1 MSEPQVVL
9 ITGVAGYWGRRLA
22 QRLLTEPGVRVVG
35 LDQAPLPATSF
46 LPGMTYVQNDLR
58 QRTLADVLAAAQV
71 DTVCHLSF
79 RPTLTHTEA
88 AFDFNVMGTI
98 NLFGAC
104 AQAGIH
110 KIVVKSSAAV
120 YGARPDNPA
129 FLCETHPLRGSRQH
143 GTVRYLMEIEH
154 FCRKFHHTDPQARLT
169 LLRFA
174 NIVGPTAD
182 TPMTRF
188 LREAGAPV
196 LLGFDPLLQFIHE
209 DDVVEALAHAVLADV
224 AGVFNVAAPP
234 PIPLTRALAL
244 AQKIPVA
251 LPHTLAY
258 WAATAVPD
266 LERYAPL
273 PLDYVRYRWVA
284 DTERMSEVLG
294 FTPMITADEAL
305 RGFDA
310 GSGHRLLATA
320 VEQALKQG
328 EQLRQWLEKYR
339 RQAQPEE
346 SGK

>member
-1 MSEPQVVL
+1 MTDSQVIL

-22 QRLLTEPGVRVVG
+22 QRLLAEPGVRVVG
-35 LDQAPLPATSF
+35 LDREPPPAIAP
-46 LPGMTYVQNDLR
+46 LPGMTYIQNDLR
-58 QRTLADVLAAAQV
+58 QPTLADALTAAQV
-71 DTVCHLSF
+71 DAVCHLSF
-79 RPTLTHTEA
+79 RPSQTHTEA
-88 AFDFNVMGTI
+88 AFDFNVMSTI

-104 AQAGIH
+104 AQAGVRQ
-110 KIVVKSSAAV
+110 IVVKSSTAV
-120 YGARPDNPA
+120 YGARHDNPA
-129 FLCETHPLRGSRQH
+129 FLRETHPLRGHRQY
-143 GTVRYLMEIEH
+143 GTVRYQMEIEH

-174 NIVGPTAD
+174 NIIGPTAD

-209 DDVVEALAHAVLADV
+209 DDVVEALAHALLAGV

-234 PIPLTRALAL
+234 PIPLTRVLAL
-244 AQKIPVA
+244 AQKIPVI

-258 WAATAVPD
+258 WAATLAPD

-284 DTERMSEVLG
+284 DTEQMSEVLG
-294 FTPMITADEAL
+294 FTPTITADEAL
-305 RGFDA
+305 RAFDA
-310 GSGHRLLATA
+310 GSGHHLLAA
-320 VEQALKQG
+320 VVEQAINQG

-339 RQAQPEE
+339 RNGRQEE
-346 SGK
+346 SGE